1 MYEVW
6 GHRKE
11 LDAYEAIVVGIAS
24 RIDGTAYY
32 EYHKS
37 FSARASALI
46 QQQNVK
52 VDWGLRDNG
61 LFCSLF
67 VGQRANVCSMCGSV
81 AHLSGFCPTLVTP
94 KTHNANTSHH
104 FTGRG
109 NFSSKGGPAAPT
121 TDLQGRPR
129 VSIGQTEVCNNYNS
143 DRSCS
148 RYNCRFLHSCLA
160 CRGSHPNVTCP
171 TMTGNRTEGNRHRA
185 KTTQSTPRPTQ

>member
-81 AHLSGFCPTLVTP
+81 VTP

-121 TDLQGRPR
+121 TGLASARQ
-129 VSIGQTEVCNNYNS
+129 
-143 DRSCS
+143 
-148 RYNCRFLHSCLA
+148 RYA
-160 CRGSHPNVTCP
+160 
-171 TMTGNRTEGNRHRA
+171 
-185 KTTQSTPRPTQ
+185 TTIILIVAALGIIAQISASLPGM

>member
-11 LDAYEAIVVGIAS
+11 LDAYEAIVVGIAT

-121 TDLQGRPR
+121 TGLALARQ
-129 VSIGQTEVCNNYNS
+129 
-143 DRSCS
+143 
-148 RYNCRFLHSCLA
+148 RYATTIILIVAALGIIADFCIPAWH
-160 CRGSHPNVTCP
+160 VEDP
-171 TMTGNRTEGNRHRA
+171 TPMLPA
-185 KTTQSTPRPTQ
+185 QL